1 MKLLQLYYTSCQRG
15 RSPGSG
21 FQVYSASEGLTEE
34 EILEI
39 ERYGVYIPPTH
50 LPGHPTEEEIK
61 TKYPVAFSFFQ
72 LKSGRYGICQSVY
85 IGKDYSGRYGNYFSH
100 ALILEEGEWPF
111 DPILLYKSPDLRT
124 SLTLAEQEI
133 SYAPSPLPPLASIQL
148 GTEITEEKVNKFI
161 SNERNKDVLTG
172 MLNALIEEKGAPGSL
187 FITAEP
193 NEIPLWVAA
202 VRLALPLQLTQQL
215 FFTTYSYD
223 PERENF
229 VINATLDEG
238 VRFNFKDRG
247 LYSQLNMFNMKED
260 SVSQINS
267 HFSYPNQMVGKP
279 ELVKK
284 FEVFLKDYKHSQV
297 NGDLDKA
304 LILFTL
310 QHSPSAMLS
319 ESNWLDAISYARR
332 YLQEDA
338 FSKFMEKVPVD
349 QLSDIPSRSNLEAVK
364 EIALFLFETANIT
377 KLEAHHEKATDF
389 LIEALDVKMTEA
401 RDETTIKSI
410 ERFFE
415 DIYKEIV
422 ERQYVYNFFLSPERL
437 DLLRKQ
443 LQQMNDREKERVYH
457 QKVIQFITETNTE
470 WRDLHTSQKD
480 FIIRYLPGEIQYN
493 QICTGSFFAQ
503 MIIYWGQ
510 RVTNHRS
517 LDLIKKEIDTATH
530 QSMWEDEVFRT
541 LEKDKEGRKLLFLIF
556 TKEIEAAKVK
566 TDYLNLYLKKIIKFN
581 QFLGEHSK
589 DILSK
594 YKDEVLI
601 GKPFDE
607 LIKLFSNKGL
617 VHLLEQNGILKSLM
631 KESDLILP
639 FHEGLQE
646 KREQLVTLNNK
657 YLELID
663 KDHKKLV
670 LAIETIDLKQKKKY
684 DTDYLKS
691 FVSAA
696 MKELDKR
703 EYKDYLLWA
712 LPDLMPAFYQDR
724 KDFSDL
730 VKKIDRVEFTPTLIE
745 SLQKLKETQKL
756 KHSPNFFAEYFSLLN
771 DREADEYSRSA
782 KEEMKKYLIENPNEG
797 KKIDEIFK
805 NVKGN
810 PKVKKA
816 WQSFYKEAQKERG
829 NAFMRSVKKLMGR

>member
-61 TKYPVAFSFFQ
+61 TKFPVAFSFFQ
-72 LKSGRYGICQSVY
+72 LKNGRYGICQSVY

-124 SLTLAEQEI
+124 SLTLTEQEI
-133 SYAPSPLPPLASIQL
+133 SYAPSPLPPLSSIKL
-148 GTEITEEKVNKFI
+148 GAEITEEKVNELI

-187 FITAEP
+187 FITAEQ

-202 VRLALPLQLTQQL
+202 VRLALPFQLTHQL

-238 VRFNFKDRG
+238 VRFNFQDRG

-260 SVSQINS
+260 SVSRINS
-267 HFSYPNQMVGKP
+267 HFSYPDQMAGK
-279 ELVKK
+279 LKLIKK
-284 FEVFLKDYKHSQV
+284 FEVFLKDYNYSQL

-304 LILFTL
+304 LKLFAL
-310 QHSPSAMLS
+310 QHSPTVLLS
-319 ESNWLDAISYARR
+319 EKDWLDMISYARR
-332 YLQEDA
+332 YLRQEA
-338 FSKFMEKVPVD
+338 FSNFMEKVPVD
-349 QLSDIPSRSNLEAVK
+349 QLSDIPSRSDLEAVK
-364 EIALFLFETANIT
+364 EIVLFLFETANIT
-377 KLEAHHEKATDF
+377 KLEAHHEKATEF

-401 RDETTIKSI
+401 RDVTTIKTI
-410 ERFFE
+410 EQFFE
-415 DIYKEIV
+415 EVYQVIV
-422 ERQYVYNFFLSPERL
+422 ERRYFYNLFLSPERL
-437 DLLRKQ
+437 DLLREQ
-443 LQQMNDREKERVYH
+443 LQQMNNREKERFYH
-457 QKVIQFITETNTE
+457 QKVIQFISETNKS
-470 WRDLHTSQKD
+470 WGDLYKSQKD
-480 FIIRYLPGEIQYN
+480 FIVQYLPGELQYS
-493 QICTGSFFAQ
+493 QFCSGSFFAQ
-503 MIIYWGQ
+503 MVVYWGK
-510 RVTNHRS
+510 RVTNHS
-517 LDLIKKEIDTATH
+517 SFNLVKKEFDTATRP
-530 QSMWEDEVFRT
+530 SMWEDKVCRT
-541 LEKDKEGRKLLFLIF
+541 LEKEKEGRELLLNLFS
-556 TKEIEAAKVK
+556 KEIEATTEK
-566 TDYLNLYLKKIIKFN
+566 TDYLIQYLARIGELS
-581 QFLGEHSK
+581 QFWREHSK
-589 DILSK
+589 NILSK
-594 YKDEVLI
+594 YKEEVLI

-607 LIKLFSNKGL
+607 LLKLFKNEGL

-631 KESDLILP
+631 KNSELILP
-639 FHEGLQE
+639 FNKGLQE

-657 YLELID
+657 YLELIG

-691 FVSAA
+691 FIPAA
-696 MKELDKR
+696 MKELEKW

-712 LPDLMPAFYQDR
+712 LPDLMPAFYQD
-724 KDFSDL
+724 KKVFSDL
-730 VKKIDRVEFTPTLIE
+730 VKKIDRVEFTPTIIE

-756 KHSPNFFAEYFSLLN
+756 KHSPNFFAEYFYLLN

-782 KEEMKKYLIENPNEG
+782 KEEMKKYLIENPNEA
-797 KKIDEIFK
+797 KKIDELFK
-805 NVKGN
+805 NVKGDL
-810 PKVKKA
+810 PVKKK